1 MHLSSPAHPPRA
13 AWRRLLAV
21 LLAPLLLLTL
31 AACGE
36 LKGEV
41 DFEDESTVSI
51 DLTLKVDQKTA
62 AAMAFNRDSVAEFCE
77 DTKAEEPNT
86 PGLRVTPVT
95 SGGGSGCRIEYEG
108 KHDMIKEML
117 TEEENGKALR
127 LVTDEGQRISEDEW
141 NDLVKNARE
150 HGIDL
155 DDAKV
160 DVEITMPGKVLSSVS
175 GEIDGDTVRITNLHD
190 LLTQGVNIKS
200 EVKSGFPWGAIV
212 TTLLVLLLL
221 AALAAA
227 AFFFLRR
234 RRGGQGKQPT
244 GSPAAPGQGG
254 AHAPH
259 QAGSGAAAVAAPQH
273 PQHPQHPQAPKQPQA
288 QARPQAP
295 SAPQVQSGPQAQSA
309 PQAPSAAPAPQASG
323 QQYATGQPSA
333 APQQP
338 MMPGQPQAPQ
348 APSAA
353 QAPSASQAPSAAPAP
368 QAPSAAPAPHAP
380 SAAPAPHAPS
390 APPAPTGQQPLAP
403 NTAMPPQQPHRPG
416 DLQSPPTPQ
425 RPRR

>member
-259 QAGSGAAAVAAPQH
+259 QAGAGAAAVAAPQH
-273 PQHPQHPQAPKQPQA
+273 PQHPQAPGQPQA
-288 QARPQAP
+288 QAHPQAP
-295 SAPQVQSGPQAQSA
+295 SAPQVQSPPQAQSA
-309 PQAPSAAPAPQASG
+309 PQAPSAAPAPQAPG

-353 QAPSASQAPSAAPAP
+353 QAPSASQAPSAP
-368 QAPSAAPAPHAP
+368 Q
-380 SAAPAPHAPS
+380 
-390 APPAPTGQQPLAP
+390 APTGQQPLAP

>member
-86 PGLRVTPVT
+86 PGLKVTPIA
-95 SGGGSGCRIEYEG
+95 SGGDSGCHIEYEG
-108 KHDMIKEML
+108 THEMVKEML
-117 TEEENGKALR
+117 TLEENGKALR

-254 AHAPH
+254 AHAPP
-259 QAGSGAAAVAAPQH
+259 QAGAGAAAVAAPQH
-273 PQHPQHPQAPKQPQA
+273 PQHPQAPGQPQA
-288 QARPQAP
+288 QAHPQAP
-295 SAPQVQSGPQAQSA
+295 SAPQVQSPPQAQ
-309 PQAPSAAPAPQASG
+309 
-323 QQYATGQPSA
+323 
-333 APQQP
+333 
-338 MMPGQPQAPQ
+338 
-348 APSAA
+348 
-353 QAPSASQAPSAAPAP
+353 
-368 QAPSAAPAPHAP
+368 